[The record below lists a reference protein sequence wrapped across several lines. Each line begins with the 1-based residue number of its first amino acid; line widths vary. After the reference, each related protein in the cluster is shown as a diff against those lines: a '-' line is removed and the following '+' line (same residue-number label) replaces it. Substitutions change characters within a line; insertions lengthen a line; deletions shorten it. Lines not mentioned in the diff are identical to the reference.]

1 MDRSS
6 EVAVAVF
13 DTHEQAAEAV
23 RELQHGGFDMKR
35 LSIVGRDYHTDQ
47 HVIGYFNAGARA
59 RFFGKYGAF
68 WGGLAGVLFGAAFMF
83 VPVLGHIVVLG
94 PLAATLV
101 GGLQGAV
108 LGGGVSAIA
117 GALTALGVPKDSVL
131 RYETAL
137 KADKYL
143 LVVHGDAQL
152 QQRAREM
159 LGSRAA
165 LESVAA

>member
-1 MDRSS
+1 MDHSP
-6 EVAVAVF
+6 EFAVAVF
-13 DTHEQAAEAV
+13 DTHEQAADAV
-23 RELQHGGFDMKR
+23 RELQRGGFDMKQ

-47 HVIGYFNAGARA
+47 HVIGYFNAGERA

-108 LGGGVSAIA
+108 LGGGVSAVA
-117 GALTALGVPKDSVL
+117 GALTAIGVPKDTVL
-131 RYETAL
+131 RYEMAL

-159 LGSRAA
+159 LGSHASLEITAA
-165 LESVAA
+165 